1 MFCLE
6 QRSRVGL
13 PCHERNQKKRGC
25 CRTFREIAPVHTGLE
40 RGGRET
46 QEPEAVL
53 ISYSDF
59 LVTRSAIS
67 PIFARSYAKDVGGG
81 NCTNHHAG
89 RWEQSGSLV
98 GSGMGERKTE
108 PFPFTM
114 ILQIKISNCIKKWN
128 TKNDTKQNQQ
138 L

>member
-59 LVTRSAIS
+59 LVTRSAIFLPGLMLKTWVEATAQTTMQGDGS
-67 PIFARSYAKDVGGG
+67 RVG
-81 NCTNHHAG
+81 
-89 RWEQSGSLV
+89 V
-98 GSGMGERKTE
+98 
-108 PFPFTM
+108 
-114 ILQIKISNCIKKWN
+114 
-128 TKNDTKQNQQ
+128 
-138 L
+138 